1 MCRMSQPESLLLEHK
16 SIKYKDKVVFEKIVM
31 STRFRRVPKLFAE
44 DEACFLFLTKGA
56 FNFRTPT
63 NLIEFRE
70 GDGMLSKCG
79 NYLIEEVTIN
89 PDSQLQTLSAIGA
102 FFYPAMV
109 KQFFQADL
117 SLPAFQQTP
126 DTAKIS
132 IEPLMKSF
140 VDGIDYLLDHQELAD
155 ENMIVNKLKELL
167 LLLSKSEKAASI
179 HAFVA
184 SLFVP
189 QEYNFNTIIQQNVFT
204 NLSLDELAFLCNMSL
219 ATFKRRFTE
228 HYGQSPAKYILN
240 LKLERAAHVLHLPG
254 KSIADIAF
262 ECGFDSVSHFDK
274 VFKKQYG
281 KTPTAYRAELN

>member
-1 MCRMSQPESLLLEHK
+1 MSQPENLLLEHK

-89 PDSQLQTLSAIGA
+89 PDSQLQTLSAIGS

-140 VDGIDYLLDHQELAD
+140 VDGIDYLLDHPELAD

-167 LLLSKSEKAASI
+167 LLLSKSEKASSI

-184 SLFVP
+184 SLFAP
-189 QEYNFNTIIQQNVFT
+189 QEYSFNTIIQQNLFT

-219 ATFKRRFTE
+219 ATFKRKFSE
-228 HYGQSPAKYILN
+228 HYRQPPAKYILSQ
-240 LKLERAAHVLHLPG
+240 KLERAAQLLHLPG
-254 KSIADIAF
+254 KSVSDIAF
-262 ECGFDSVSHFDK
+262 ECGFESVSGFDK
-274 VFKKQYG
+274 AFKKHTG
-281 KTPTAYRAELN
+281 KNPSEFRLS

>member
-1 MCRMSQPESLLLEHK
+1 MSQDTQLLIDHK
-16 SIKYKDKVVFEKIVM
+16 ELRYNGKVVFEKIVM
-31 STRFRRVPKLFAE
+31 SAKYRRIPKLFAE

-109 KQFFQADL
+109 KQFFQSDL
-117 SLPAFQQTP
+117 SLPEFQQSF
-126 DTAKIS
+126 DTTKVS

-140 VDGIDYLLDHQELAD
+140 VDGVDYLLENPGLAD

-179 HAFVA
+179 NAFVA

-189 QEYNFNTIIQQNVFT
+189 LEYNFNSIIEQNLFT
-204 NLSLDELAFLCNMSL
+204 SLSLEELAFLSNMSL
-219 ATFKRRFTE
+219 ATFKRKFAE
-228 HYGQSPAKYILN
+228 HYRQTPAKYILQR
-240 LKLERAAHVLHLPG
+240 KLERASRLLQIQG
-254 KSIADIAF
+254 KAVSDIAF

-274 VFKKQYG
+274 AFKKQFG
-281 KTPTAYRAELN
+281 KTPTVFRNELN